1 MKPFIK
7 GKEKRKMQKAAQSH
21 HLHRFTVGDVVIYV
35 IIGLF
40 TLACVIPFWYVIMS
54 SFSQTPGFFIK
65 NFTLDGYKYIFS
77 TNTLMRSLGNT
88 VYITVIG
95 TVLKLL
101 VTSMMAYALA
111 ETTVPGRKLLLNLV
125 IFTMLFSGG
134 MIPTYF
140 IVRGTGLMNSLWS
153 LIIPGLINPFNLIVM
168 KNFFQGIPADIRES
182 ARIDGCHEMV
192 LLFRI
197 VLPLSTAS
205 LATFGL
211 FYAVGLWNTYMSAML
226 YIPDNSKWPIQ
237 SLLRQIVYVSSSI
250 GNEDAVD
257 SEVALLA
264 SSIKMAVIIVA
275 TVPIICLY
283 PFLQK
288 HFAKGIMVGAVK
300 G

>member
-1 MKPFIK
+1 MKK
-7 GKEKRKMQKAAQSH
+7 HGR
-21 HLHRFTVGDVVIYV
+21 LRRFSVGDVVIYLV
-35 IIGLF
+35 IGLF
-40 TLACVIPFWYVIMS
+40 TLACVIPFWYVIVS
-54 SFSQTPGFFIK
+54 SFSQMPGFYIRD
-65 NFTLDGYKYIFS
+65 FTLDGYKYIFS

-88 VYITVIG
+88 VYITLIG
-95 TVLKLL
+95 ALLKLL

-111 ETTVPGRKLLLNLV
+111 ETSLPGRKLLLNLI
-125 IFTMLFSGG
+125 IFTMLFGGG

-140 IVRGTGLMNSLWS
+140 VVRSTGLMNTLWS
-153 LIIPGLINPFNLIVM
+153 VILPGLVNPFNLIVM

-182 ARIDGCHEMV
+182 ARIDGCHELI

-197 VLPLSTAS
+197 ILPLATAS

-211 FYAVGLWNTYMSAML
+211 FYAVGQWNTYMSALL
-226 YIPDNSKWPIQ
+226 YIPDSSKWPIQ
-237 SLLRQIVYVSSSI
+237 PLLRQIVYVSSSI

-257 SEVALLA
+257 SEIALLA
-264 SSIKMAVIIVA
+264 SSIKMAVIIIA

-288 HFAKGIMVGAVK
+288 YFAKGIMVGAVK

>member
-1 MKPFIK
+1 MHL
-7 GKEKRKMQKAAQSH
+7 AAPRHKLH
-21 HLHRFTVGDVVIYV
+21 HFSLGDVIIYA

-40 TLACVIPFWYVIMS
+40 TLLCVIPFWYVIMS
-54 SFSQTPGFFIK
+54 SLSQTPGFYIK
-65 NFTLDGYKYIFS
+65 EFTLDGYKYIFS
-77 TNTLMRSLGNT
+77 TNTLMRSLWNT
-88 VYITVIG
+88 VFITIAG
-95 TVLKLL
+95 TILKLI

-111 ETTVPGRKLLLNLV
+111 ETSVPGRKLILNLV
-125 IFTMLFSGG
+125 VFTMLFSGG

-140 IVRGTGLMNSLWS
+140 VVKGTGLMNSLWS
-153 LIIPGLINPFNLIVM
+153 LIIPSLISPFNLIIM
-168 KNFFQGIPADIRES
+168 KNFFQNIPSDICES
-182 ARIDGCHEMV
+182 ARIDGCHELV
-192 LLFRI
+192 LLFKI

-226 YIPDNSKWPIQ
+226 YIPDNTKWPIQ

-250 GNEDAVD
+250 GDEGAVE
-257 SEVALLA
+257 SEVSLLA
-264 SSIKMAVIIVA
+264 ESIKMAVIIVA
-275 TVPIICLY
+275 TAPIVCLY